1 MYNKNKNKIDINSRI
16 DEIAYICYTT
26 MNTQNRFDRL
36 VIYTLFLFLLIV
48 HVYVYKLHVVW
59 TTFVSYSSSFVFV
72 IVTIVMFAVFFGR
85 YTRNCFFNGDADII
99 YYNILC
105 QSNYICCIAL
115 HCIRQFE
122 IQKQK
127 ETNMRKKHAEYLSLK
142 SLNNINKTNNLK
154 RTSGEV
160 NKKIN
165 QLYIIYIFKQ
175 NLCFQRSIISSKQS
189 E

>member
-105 QSNYICCIAL
+105 
-115 HCIRQFE
+115 
-122 IQKQK
+122 
-127 ETNMRKKHAEYLSLK
+127 
-142 SLNNINKTNNLK
+142 
-154 RTSGEV
+154 
-160 NKKIN
+160 
-165 QLYIIYIFKQ
+165 
-175 NLCFQRSIISSKQS
+175 
-189 E
+189 